1 MSTTAKVFEPLARA
15 LPIYP
20 AGGGEEDGYDL
31 WLRYR
36 PLSVAAAARLRTR
49 ARSIVLPAKPS
60 LTLLAAA
67 AELHRGVK
75 GMAGR
80 EPAMARAP
88 AAGALV
94 LATPASMPRLASLGL
109 DLGSLGNEG
118 YLVRALRFGGKVV
131 TLIAANTDVGA
142 LYGAFAWLRAARL
155 GNDLARIDERSVP
168 KIRLRMLNHWDNLD
182 RTIERGYAGVSI
194 WDWWKLPEVKDP
206 RYVDY
211 ARACASLGINGV
223 SVNNVSSQAE
233 MLMPQ
238 FIAKAATLADIFR
251 PYGIKLHFALRWSAP
266 IELDGLPSADPL
278 DPKVRAWWK
287 AKADEI
293 YRAIPDFGGWIIK
306 ANSEGQPG
314 PHDYGRNHADGANVL
329 AEALAPHGGI
339 VFWRAF
345 VYSPEDPEDRHKQAH
360 TQFRPLD
367 GKFLPNVIVQVK
379 NGAIDFQPREP
390 VHPMFG
396 AMPKT
401 PLALE
406 FQITKEYLG
415 FATHLAYLGTMYEE
429 ALRTDMVGQGARS
442 SLARIADGSLHGQR
456 LTCMTA
462 VANIGVDRNWCGSHF
477 DQANWFA
484 FGRLAWDPDAA
495 ARDIAAE
502 WAALT
507 FSARPQVVREIV
519 ELMMRSREAVV
530 DYMTPLGL
538 HHLMDTGHHHG
549 PGPWVSELSRPEWNP
564 TYYHR
569 ADRGGIGF
577 DRTATGSNAVAQYAP
592 AIARRYADPRTTPEE
607 LLLWFH
613 HLPWN
618 YRMSSGRTLW
628 EEIVAHYD
636 RGVAAAHD
644 LGQRWSRLGREI
656 DPRRFAEVSELLRV
670 QEREAQW
677 WRDACIAYFR
687 SVSGLPMPRGTK
699 APPLTL
705 EQYKS
710 RRFPYAPGRGHPPR
724 P

>member
-1 MSTTAKVFEPLARA
+1 
-15 LPIYP
+15 
-20 AGGGEEDGYDL
+20 
-31 WLRYR
+31 
-36 PLSVAAAARLRTR
+36 
-49 ARSIVLPAKPS
+49 
-60 LTLLAAA
+60 
-67 AELHRGVK
+67 
-75 GMAGR
+75 
-80 EPAMARAP
+80 
-88 AAGALV
+88 
-94 LATPASMPRLASLGL
+94 
-109 DLGSLGNEG
+109 
-118 YLVRALRFGGKVV
+118 
-131 TLIAANTDVGA
+131 
-142 LYGAFAWLRAARL
+142 
-155 GNDLARIDERSVP
+155 
-168 KIRLRMLNHWDNLD
+168 
-182 RTIERGYAGVSI
+182 
-194 WDWWKLPEVKDP
+194 
-206 RYVDY
+206 
-211 ARACASLGINGV
+211 
-223 SVNNVSSQAE
+223 
-233 MLMPQ
+233 
-238 FIAKAATLADIFR
+238 
-251 PYGIKLHFALRWSAP
+251 
-266 IELDGLPSADPL
+266 
-278 DPKVRAWWK
+278 
-287 AKADEI
+287 
-293 YRAIPDFGGWIIK
+293 
-306 ANSEGQPG
+306 
-314 PHDYGRNHADGANVL
+314 
-329 AEALAPHGGI
+329 
-339 VFWRAF
+339 
-345 VYSPEDPEDRHKQAH
+345 
-360 TQFRPLD
+360 
-367 GKFLPNVIVQVK
+367 
-379 NGAIDFQPREP
+379 
-390 VHPMFG
+390 
-396 AMPKT
+396 
-401 PLALE
+401 
-406 FQITKEYLG
+406 
-415 FATHLAYLGTMYEE
+415 MYEE

-442 SLARIADGSLHGQR
+442 SLARIADGSLHGQP

-592 AIARRYADPRTTPEE
+592 AVARRYADPRTTPEE

-636 RGVAAAHD
+636 HGVAAAHD

-710 RRFPYAPGRGHPPR
+710 RRFPYAPGRGHAPR